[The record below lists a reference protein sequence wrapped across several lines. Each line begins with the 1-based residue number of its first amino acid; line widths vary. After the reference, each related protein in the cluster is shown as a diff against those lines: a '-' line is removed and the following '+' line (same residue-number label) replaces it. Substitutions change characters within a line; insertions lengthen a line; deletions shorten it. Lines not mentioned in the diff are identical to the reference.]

1 MTSEFTLF
9 GFHHLISITSIFVIS
24 FLFPALVRLINN
36 KSITE
41 IILII
46 LGAVLITHEL
56 AKPFYLSLIHI

>member
-9 GFHHLISITSIFVIS
+9 GFHHLISITSIFAIS
-24 FLFPALVRLINN
+24 FLLPALVRLINN

-46 LGAVLITHEL
+46 LGAVLIIHEL
-56 AKPFYLSLIHI
+56 VELFKHT